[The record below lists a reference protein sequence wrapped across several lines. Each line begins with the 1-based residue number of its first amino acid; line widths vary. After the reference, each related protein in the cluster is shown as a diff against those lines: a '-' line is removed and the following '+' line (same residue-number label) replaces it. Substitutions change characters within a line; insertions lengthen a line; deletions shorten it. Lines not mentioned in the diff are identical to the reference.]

1 MITEFL
7 DKNKIP
13 RDTRLLCAV
22 SGGAD
27 SMCLLAMALREGL
40 NVCAAH
46 YEHGLRGEE
55 SLRDCRFV
63 EDFCREKGIELIV
76 EHGDVGAY
84 AKDNKLGTEEAARL
98 LRYAFLEESAK
109 KAGCA
114 YIATAHNADD
124 NAETVL
130 FNLTRGGG
138 AKGLSGIPPVRGN
151 IIRPLLS
158 MTREQIE
165 AYNAENGIGH
175 VEDSTNQ
182 STQYSR
188 NLIRHKVM
196 PILRELNPAFAE
208 AVLRSAESLRADEE
222 LLESLAA
229 EFVSSKLY
237 DGALPVNE
245 LKELPQPIRMRV
257 YRALCGRGLGAV
269 HAQSIDALLCGKT
282 HAHADV
288 CSMRVTRD
296 GALLYFGAK
305 STEIP
310 DRELKIGTPLHLPE
324 LDMTVYSSFS
334 EKCRENFK
342 TVHKLLF
349 NYEKICGSISITSRR
364 AGDKIRLKGRGCT
377 KSLKDLFRE
386 SGMTQKQRELALVV
400 RDELGVI
407 AVCGFGVAERCAPER
422 GHKLLCLTF
431 DNNKNQG
438 NGGKSEG

>member
-7 DKNKIP
+7 DTNGIP
-13 RDTRLLCAV
+13 RGERILCAV

-27 SMCLLAMALREGL
+27 SMCLLAMALNEGL

-63 EDFCREKGIELIV
+63 EDFCREKGVALAV
-76 EHGDVGAY
+76 EHGDVSAY
-84 AKDNKLGTEEAARL
+84 AQENKLGTEETART

-109 KAGCA
+109 KLGCA

-130 FNLTRGGG
+130 LNLVRGGG

-165 AYNAENGIGH
+165 AYNAKNGIGH
-175 VEDSTNQ
+175 VEDSTNR

-196 PILRELNPAFAE
+196 PVLRELNPAFAE
-208 AVLRSAESLRADEE
+208 AVLRSSDSLRADEE
-222 LLESLAA
+222 LLSSLAGD
-229 EFVSSKLY
+229 FVSSKLR
-237 DGALPVNE
+237 DGALPVGE
-245 LKELPQPIRMRV
+245 LRELPLPVRMRV
-257 YRALCGRGLGAV
+257 YRTMCGRGLGAV

-282 HAHADV
+282 PAHADV

-296 GALLYFGAK
+296 GDALYFGAAEAK
-305 STEIP
+305 LT
-310 DRELKIGTPLHLPE
+310 DRTLEIGTTLHLPE
-324 LDMTVYSSFS
+324 IDMTVCGTIS

-342 TVHKLLF
+342 SVHKLLF

-364 AGDKIRLKGRGCT
+364 DGDRVKLKGRGCT
-377 KSLKDLFRE
+377 KSLKDIFRE
-386 SGMTQKQRELALVV
+386 SGMTQKQRDLVPIL
-400 RDELGVI
+400 RDELGII
-407 AVCGFGVAERCAPER
+407 AVLGFGVAERCAPEP
-422 GHKLLCLTF
+422 GHKLLCVTF
-431 DNNKNQG
+431 NKNQG